1 VQELTGEEWRDI
13 NAKLGRAQAK
23 LVDFGNACWT
33 ERHFTEDIQTRQYRS
48 PEVCRAVDIRG
59 SCTPCSLAAAVALR
73 RGVEGCQ
80 CARVS

>member
-1 VQELTGEEWRDI
+1 MQELTGEEWRDI

-48 PEVCRAVDIRG
+48 PEVNAG
-59 SCTPCSLAAAVALR
+59 PW
-73 RGVEGCQ
+73 
-80 CARVS
+80 VSVV